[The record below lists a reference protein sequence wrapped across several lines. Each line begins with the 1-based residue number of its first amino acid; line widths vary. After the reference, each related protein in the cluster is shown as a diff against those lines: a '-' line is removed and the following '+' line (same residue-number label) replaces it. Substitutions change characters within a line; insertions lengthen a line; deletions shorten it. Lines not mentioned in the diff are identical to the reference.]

1 MDGPLPTLIKN
12 VQHSL
17 LRPQKIELKSKETFL
32 GPYQNYI
39 IEIFYKNRPKAIF
52 EKIRHY
58 SYMIGPTRLVCMNDW
73 HCVKYLNFS

>member
-17 LRPQKIELKSKETFL
+17 LRPQKIELKSKETLL

-39 IEIFYKNRPKAIF
+39 IEIFYKIDQKPFLK
-52 EKIRHY
+52 
-58 SYMIGPTRLVCMNDW
+58 
-73 HCVKYLNFS
+73 KYVIIVIW

>member
-39 IEIFYKNRPKAIF
+39 IETFYKIDQKPFLK
-52 EKIRHY
+52 
-58 SYMIGPTRLVCMNDW
+58 
-73 HCVKYLNFS
+73 KYVIIVI